1 MFKGHPKG
9 LYALALAN
17 TGERFG
23 YYTMLA
29 VFALFLRENF
39 GLDSGTAGAIYSTF
53 LGLVYFMPL
62 IGGMMADKF
71 GFGRMVTTGIMVMFG
86 GYLLLSAPLGGESV
100 AMIAMMAA
108 LVLISVGTGLFK
120 GNLQVMVGNLYDD
133 PKYADKRDSGFSLF
147 YMAINVGSLF
157 APTTAVGIK
166 AWAEQS
172 LGYSSNDAYHFSF
185 MVACAALILSILIY
199 FVFRSTF
206 RHVEGGKKKG
216 EAAQVVDN
224 LTPAE
229 TKQRIIA
236 LCLVF
241 AVVIFFWMAFHQNGL
256 TLTYFADEFTATTAF
271 GFDTMLFDVWNL
283 ALIIVAVYA
292 TFSIFQSES
301 AKGKIFSGVLASGVL
316 AFLVYRAMGIAPT
329 AEESVAAP
337 IFQQFNP
344 FYVVALTPVS
354 MAIFGSLARKG
365 KEPSAPRKIAFGMLV
380 AAIGFAIMAFGSQG
394 LNTPNE
400 QQRAIAFNKAEA
412 FAAKCYTIAPN
423 VDALKEADGKANAD
437 IKAAQDFMGK
447 LNDKTRPVFTDVYNA
462 ACVIAAAEVA
472 NEVVEETAVVEEPVV
487 EETVAEV
494 VETPAVEEAE
504 AVAEVVETPEVVEV
518 VETTSTEVAEA
529 EATLAAIKA
538 DTKEEKRT
546 SPYWLIFTYL
556 VLTFAELLLSPMGIS
571 FVSKVAPP
579 KLKGLMMGGWFV
591 ATAIGNML
599 VAVGGFL
606 WAGLP
611 LWSVWTVFI
620 ALCLISALFMFVMM
634 KRLESATK

>member
-39 GLDSGTAGAIYSTF
+39 GLEAGTAGAIYSTF

-62 IGGMMADKF
+62 VGGMLADKF
-71 GFGRMVTTGIMVMFG
+71 GFGRMVTIGISVMFA
-86 GYLLLSAPLGGESV
+86 GYMLLSFPLGGDTI
-100 AMIAMMAA
+100 AMMAMMAA
-108 LVLISVGTGLFK
+108 LLLISLGTGLFK

-166 AWAEQS
+166 NYAMTEW
-172 LGYSSNDAYHFSF
+172 GFSSNDAYHFAF
-185 MVACAALILSILIY
+185 AVACVALVLSIVIY
-199 FVFRSTF
+199 YAFRSTF

-216 EAAQVVDN
+216 DAAVIEDT
-224 LTPAE
+224 LTPE
-229 TKQRIIA
+229 QTKQRIVA

-256 TLTYFADEFTATTAF
+256 TLTYFADEFTKTNAF
-271 GFDTMLFDVWNL
+271 GLETMVFDVWNL

-292 TFSIFQSES
+292 SFSIFQSNT
-301 AKGKIFSGVLASGVL
+301 AKGKLFSGVLASAVL
-316 AFLVYRAMGIAPT
+316 AFLVYRAYGIAPD
-329 AEESVAAP
+329 AEVAVAAP

-354 MAIFGSLARKG
+354 MAIFGALARKG
-365 KEPSAPRKIAFGMLV
+365 KEPSAPRKIAYGMMV
-380 AAIGFAIMAFGSQG
+380 AAIGFAIMAIGSRG
-394 LNTPNE
+394 LNTPND
-400 QQRAIAFNKAEA
+400 QARAIAVEKAQ
-412 FAAKCYTIAPN
+412 
-423 VDALKEADGKANAD
+423 VL
-437 IKAAQDFMGK
+437 AQDIYAAAGNEEAMKVAEKAKSDFEGK
-447 LNDKTRPVFTDVYNA
+447 LTAETKEIFEQVFNA
-462 ACVIAAAEVA
+462 ETVILTASNVEEAVIVEGEEV
-472 NEVVEETAVVEEPVV
+472 VVEET
-487 EETVAEV
+487 TVD
-494 VETPAVEEAE
+494 PA
-504 AVAEVVETPEVVEV
+504 
-518 VETTSTEVAEA
+518 VAEA

-538 DTKEEKRT
+538 ETKSSTRT
-546 SPYWLIFTYL
+546 SAYWLIITYL

-591 ATAIGNML
+591 ATAFGNML

-606 WAGLP
+606 WGGLP

-620 ALCLISALFMFVMM
+620 VLCLLSALFMFAMM
-634 KRLESATK
+634 KRLESVTK

>member
-1 MFKGHPKG
+1 M
-9 LYALALAN
+9 ALAN

-39 GLDSGTAGAIYSTF
+39 GLEAGTAGAIYSTF

-62 IGGMMADKF
+62 VGGMLADKF
-71 GFGRMVTTGIMVMFG
+71 GFGRMVTIGISVMFA
-86 GYLLLSAPLGGESV
+86 GYMLLSFPLGGNTI

-108 LVLISVGTGLFK
+108 LVLISLGTGLFK

-166 AWAEQS
+166 KWAQES
-172 LGYSSNDAYHFSF
+172 LGYASNDAYHFAF
-185 MVACAALILSILIY
+185 MVACVALVLSILIY
-199 FVFRSTF
+199 YVFRFTF

-224 LTPAE
+224 LTPE
-229 TKQRIIA
+229 QTKQRIVA

-256 TLTYFADEFTATTAF
+256 TLTYFADEFTQTNAF

-283 ALIIVAVYA
+283 ALVIIAVYA
-292 TFSIFQSES
+292 AFSIFQSES
-301 AKGKIFSGVLASGVL
+301 AKGKLTSGVIASAIL
-316 AFLVYRAMGIAPT
+316 AFLVYRSMGID
-329 AEESVAAP
+329 AEAVKAVSAP

-354 MAIFGSLARKG
+354 MAIFGSLAKKG
-365 KEPSAPRKIAFGMLV
+365 KEPSAPRKIAYGMLV
-380 AAIGFAIMAFGSQG
+380 AAIGFAIMAMGSNG
-394 LNTPNE
+394 LNTPND
-400 QQRAIAFNKAEA
+400 QARAIAVNKGEAIAEHIYAAGTDAEALATAQKEKSDFEGKLTEENKAI
-412 FAAKCYTIAPN
+412 FTQVFDAKMTILAG
-423 VDALKEADGKANAD
+423 AS
-437 IKAAQDFMGK
+437 
-447 LNDKTRPVFTDVYNA
+447 
-462 ACVIAAAEVA
+462 
-472 NEVVEETAVVEEPVV
+472 
-487 EETVAEV
+487 VAED
-494 VETPAVEEAE
+494 TAI
-504 AVAEVVETPEVVEV
+504 
-518 VETTSTEVAEA
+518 AEA
-529 EATLAAIKA
+529 EEVAAPAEDTKIAEATAALEAIKA
-538 DTKEEKRT
+538 ETKTETRT

-556 VLTFAELLLSPMGIS
+556 ILTFAELLLSPMGIS

-620 ALCLISALFMFVMM
+620 VLCLLSALFMFVMM
-634 KRLESATK
+634 KRLESVTK

>member
-39 GLDSGTAGAIYSTF
+39 GLEAGVAGAIYSTF

-62 IGGMMADKF
+62 VGGIMADKF

-86 GYLLLSAPLGGESV
+86 GYLLLSAPLGGETF

-108 LVLISVGTGLFK
+108 LILISVGTGLFK

-166 AWAEQS
+166 NWAEQS

-185 MVACAALILSILIY
+185 MVACAALVLSILIY
-199 FVFRSTF
+199 YVFRSSF
-206 RHVEGGKKKG
+206 RHVEGGKRKG

-229 TKQRIIA
+229 TKQRIVA

-256 TLTYFADEFTATTAF
+256 TLTYFADEFTTTTAF

-283 ALIIVAVYA
+283 ALLIVAVYA
-292 TFSIFQSES
+292 TFSIFQSDS
-301 AKGKIFSGVLASGVL
+301 AKGKLFSGVLASAVL
-316 AFLVYRAMGIAPT
+316 AFLVYRAMGVEPST
-329 AEESVAAP
+329 EVSVAAP

-365 KEPSAPRKIAFGMLV
+365 KEPSAPRKIAYGMLV
-380 AAIGFAIMAFGSQG
+380 AAIGFAIMAFGSDG

-400 QQRAIAFNKAEA
+400 QARAIAVDKAEM
-412 FAAKCYTIAPN
+412 FAENCYTVAAD
-423 VDALKEADGKANAD
+423 VEALKAADGKENAD
-437 IKAAQDFMGK
+437 VKAAQDFMGK
-447 LNDKTRPVFTDVYNA
+447 LTETTRPIFNDVYNA
-462 ACVIAAAEVA
+462 SCVILAAQAPV
-472 NEVVEETAVVEEPVV
+472 VVEEAPVV
-487 EETVAEV
+487 EETVEVEETAAPADVEV
-494 VETPAVEEAE
+494 VAE
-504 AVAEVVETPEVVEV
+504 AVVAPVEENTA
-518 VETTSTEVAEA
+518 VAEA
-529 EATLAAIKA
+529 EATLLAIKA
-538 DTKEEKRT
+538 DTKEQTRT

-556 VLTFAELLLSPMGIS
+556 ILTFAELLLSPMGIS

-591 ATAIGNML
+591 ATAIGNLL

-606 WAGLP
+606 WAGIP
-611 LWSVWTVFI
+611 LWSVWAVFI
-620 ALCLISALFMFVMM
+620 VLCLLSALFMFVMM
-634 KRLESATK
+634 KRLESVAK

>member
-39 GLDSGTAGAIYSTF
+39 GLEAGTAGAIYSTF

-62 IGGMMADKF
+62 VGGMLADKF
-71 GFGRMVTTGIMVMFG
+71 GFGRMVTIGISVMFA
-86 GYLLLSAPLGGESV
+86 GYMLLSFPLGGDTI
-100 AMIAMMAA
+100 AMMAMMAA
-108 LVLISVGTGLFK
+108 LLLISLGTGLFK

-166 AWAEQS
+166 NYAMTEW
-172 LGYSSNDAYHFSF
+172 GFSSNDAYHFAF
-185 MVACAALILSILIY
+185 AVACVALVLSIVIY
-199 FVFRSTF
+199 YAFRSTF

-216 EAAQVVDN
+216 DTAVIEDT
-224 LTPAE
+224 LTPE
-229 TKQRIIA
+229 QTKQRIVA

-256 TLTYFADEFTATTAF
+256 TLTYFADEFTKTNAF
-271 GFDTMLFDVWNL
+271 GLETMVFNVWNL

-292 TFSIFQSES
+292 SFSIFQSNT
-301 AKGKIFSGVLASGVL
+301 AKGKLFSGALATAVL
-316 AFLVYRAMGIAPT
+316 AFLVYRAYGIAPD
-329 AEESVAAP
+329 AEVAVAAP

-354 MAIFGSLARKG
+354 MAIFGALARKG
-365 KEPSAPRKIAFGMLV
+365 KEPSAPRKIAYGMMV
-380 AAIGFAIMAFGSQG
+380 AAIGFAIMAIGSRG
-394 LNTPNE
+394 LNTPND
-400 QQRAIAFNKAEA
+400 QARAIAVEKAE
-412 FAAKCYTIAPN
+412 
-423 VDALKEADGKANAD
+423 VL
-437 IKAAQDFMGK
+437 AQDIYAAAGNEEAMKVAEKAKSDFEGK
-447 LNDKTRPVFTDVYNA
+447 LTAETKEIFEQVFNA
-462 ACVIAAAEVA
+462 ETVILTASNVEEAVVVEGEEV
-472 NEVVEETAVVEEPVV
+472 VVEET
-487 EETVAEV
+487 TVD
-494 VETPAVEEAE
+494 PA
-504 AVAEVVETPEVVEV
+504 
-518 VETTSTEVAEA
+518 VAEA

-538 DTKEEKRT
+538 ETKSSTRT
-546 SPYWLIFTYL
+546 SAYWLIITYL

-591 ATAIGNML
+591 ATAFGNML

-606 WAGLP
+606 WGGLP

-620 ALCLISALFMFVMM
+620 VLCLLSALFMFAMM
-634 KRLESATK
+634 KRLESVTK